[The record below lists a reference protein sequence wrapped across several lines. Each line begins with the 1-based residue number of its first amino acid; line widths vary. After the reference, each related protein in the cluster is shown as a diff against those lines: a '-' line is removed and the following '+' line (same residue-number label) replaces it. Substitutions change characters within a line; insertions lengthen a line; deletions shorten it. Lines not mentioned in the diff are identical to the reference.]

1 MSDLLEIRWH
11 GRGGQGA
18 KTASILL
25 AKIASATGK
34 YVQAF
39 PEYGPERMGAPV
51 LAYNR
56 LGLNPVRHHCQIESP
71 DVVIVLDSTLVST
84 VDVTANIKNEGLI
97 IINHDEEP
105 SKLKEDMGIAEKL
118 KIYTVNAN
126 DISEEEIGRIFP
138 NTPMLGAFNRVEE
151 FIEKEEFI
159 EGLRRE
165 LGKKFSSRPEI
176 IEGNINA
183 VKRAYQEVKG
193 A

>member
-1 MSDLLEIRWH
+1 MFDLLEIRWH

-56 LGLNPVRHHCQIESP
+56 LDTHPVRHHCQIEAP
-71 DVVIVLDSTLVST
+71 DVVIVLDPTLVGT
-84 VDVTANIKNEGLI
+84 VDVTANIKKGGI
-97 IINHDEEP
+97 IIVNYDGEAG
-105 SKLKEDMGIAEKL
+105 KLKEDMGVDEKL
-118 KIYTVNAN
+118 KIYCVDAN
-126 DISEEEIGRIFP
+126 NISVEEIGRIFP
-138 NTPMLGAFNRVEE
+138 NTPMLGAFNSVTNL
-151 FIEKEEFI
+151 IDKEEFMQ
-159 EGLRRE
+159 GLRRE
-165 LGKKFSSRPEI
+165 LQKKFPSRSEI
-176 IEGNINA
+176 VEGNLNA
-183 VKRAYQEVKG
+183 VDRAYREVQG